1 MHLRKDAMN
10 KVPRSSTSPGSILP
24 TEVATHSPNGGESG
38 TSDHTLISLGSH
50 NLLQGSNHE
59 AIVVRV
65 GTSPYQRAHSST
77 CGRGGAACLKR
88 HVLVFYTE
96 WEGSLIRPPQV
107 GVACIMKP
115 WAAAAS
121 PSKVPPSIQEAN
133 STLVQPHS
141 GH

>member
-59 AIVVRV
+59 AIVVRLLRIRGLTAAPV
-65 GTSPYQRAHSST
+65 GE
-77 CGRGGAACLKR
+77 GGQLA
-88 HVLVFYTE
+88 
-96 WEGSLIRPPQV
+96 
-107 GVACIMKP
+107 
-115 WAAAAS
+115 
-121 PSKVPPSIQEAN
+121 
-133 STLVQPHS
+133 
-141 GH
+141 